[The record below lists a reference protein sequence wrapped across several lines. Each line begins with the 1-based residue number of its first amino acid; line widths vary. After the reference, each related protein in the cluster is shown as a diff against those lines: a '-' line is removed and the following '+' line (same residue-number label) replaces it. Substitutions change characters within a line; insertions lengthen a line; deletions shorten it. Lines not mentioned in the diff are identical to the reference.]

1 MSIPRRGALPILATF
16 TSLVAAQALAG
27 CAHLM
32 PGAASPE
39 GGSRGKPSTGWL
51 AHGVRLSDRGP
62 GFEALRTEAEGGLHF
77 GTDRLVGMVR
87 RAARVVMRDGV
98 VVPMKVG
105 DLSGLRGG
113 HVTRHHSH
121 RNGRDVDLLF
131 FARDAVTDR
140 PVVAPGFV
148 RYNRAGDSIGV
159 ASPLRFD
166 VARNWRLVEA
176 LLQDPQV
183 GVIRVFCAAWIKALL
198 LDHARRAAAP
208 AWLIERAEQVLAQP
222 GDSAPHDDH
231 FHVRVSCTP
240 GERALGCSDGGPLWP
255 WLDKDWEKSDAAP
268 MDDDT
273 LLALIEALPPGVEH
287 GPPADAPAV
296 PRSPAA
302 KPDEAVCSAPP
313 SALMCR

>member
-1 MSIPRRGALPILATF
+1 VASLLAAHG
-16 TSLVAAQALAG
+16 LGG
-27 CAHLM
+27 CAHLL

-51 AHGVRLSDRGP
+51 AHGSRLPDRGP

-87 RAARVVMRDGV
+87 RSARAMMRDRV
-98 VVPMKVG
+98 AVPLRVG

-131 FARDAVTDR
+131 YARDAATDR
-140 PVVAPGFV
+140 PVITPGFV
-148 RYNRAGDSIGV
+148 RYNRAGESIGV
-159 ASPLRFD
+159 ATPLRFD

-176 LLQDPQV
+176 VLQDPEV

-198 LDHARRAAAP
+198 LDHARRIAAP
-208 AWLIERAEQVLAQP
+208 GWLVDRAALVLTQP

-231 FHVRVSCTP
+231 FHVRLSCTP
-240 GERALGCSDGGPLWP
+240 SERVLGCQDGGPLWP
-255 WLDKDWEKSDAAP
+255 WLDKQWEKGDATP
-268 MDDDT
+268 MDDDA
-273 LLALIEALPPGVEH
+273 LLALMEPIPPGFEH
-287 GPPADAPAV
+287 GPPEGGAAP
-296 PRSPAA
+296 RGLAA
-302 KPDEAVCSAPP
+302 KGDGPVCSAPAA
-313 SALMCR
+313 ALVCR